1 MDTLPWLKFQGGEA
15 ILSWM
20 PQNSLEDHVVQ
31 CVVRFPAQWVDA
43 SKFETALRNS
53 CGPHDAATFEVNF
66 EFPTNC
72 KVMVDAAIRL
82 LSLANQLVSTTRR
95 VRLNFE
101 AGETGTMGYLN
112 RMGFFDHLAAEVE
125 VSPARPAY
133 SAAAIHRGANS
144 ALVEIAR
151 INKDAR
157 DEELPTR
164 LTNALVLSCSSRA
177 DGNELKG
184 AAWTIFAELIDN
196 IFAHSR
202 TRLDGY
208 AALQVYAGGNRLS
221 VAVSDSGLGIMET
234 LRPSLRTESPKLAG
248 LSDTDLLVE
257 VFRQGLSRHGSDR
270 GCGLKGSAAKAIK
283 FEANLDVRLPTQRV
297 LLTPA
302 RGTYQ
307 PNKAYCYEGLPLM
320 WGTHIAFTFGLRP

>member
-1 MDTLPWLKFQGGEA
+1 M
-15 ILSWM
+15 
-20 PQNSLEDHVVQ
+20 
-31 CVVRFPAQWVDA
+31 R
-43 SKFETALRNS
+43 SKFCLR
-53 CGPHDAATFEVNF
+53 GPHT
-66 EFPTNC
+66 
-72 KVMVDAAIRL
+72 L
-82 LSLANQLVSTTRR
+82 RR
-95 VRLNFE
+95 K
-101 AGETGTMGYLN
+101 
-112 RMGFFDHLAAEVE
+112 
-125 VSPARPAY
+125 S
-133 SAAAIHRGANS
+133 HRGGNQ

-164 LTNALVLSCSSRA
+164 LTAALMRSC
-177 DGNELKG
+177 GNRPDAQELEG

-202 TRLDGY
+202 TPLDGY
-208 AALQVYAGGNRLS
+208 AALQVYSGGDRLS

-234 LRPSLRTESPKLAG
+234 LRPSLSTEFPGLVG

-283 FEANLDVRLPTQRV
+283 FNGDLDVRLPNQRV

-302 RGTYQ
+302 QGTYR
-307 PNKAYCYEGLPLM
+307 PNTAYRYEKLPLI
-320 WGTHIAFTFGLRP
+320 WGTHIAFSFGLST